1 MQVVWKHEI
10 VNFYVE
16 GFFTRLGA
24 WRLIMPMTLPVRAC
38 AKEGGGRTKGCFVFT
53 VTTREAFK
61 RETVGDRT
69 NRKRCDAAIR

>member
-1 MQVVWKHEI
+1 
-10 VNFYVE
+10 
-16 GFFTRLGA
+16 
-24 WRLIMPMTLPVRAC
+24 MPMTLPVRAC
-38 AKEGGGRTKGCFVFT
+38 AKEGGGWTKGCFVFT